1 MNKTHVPVILLR
13 FFLASLFAF
22 LLLMQVLSLPGQFA
36 HDAHDAPERAHLSWF
51 LLAVAELGVLCVQIV
66 IVCTW
71 KLLTLVEKDRIFSA
85 ASLAWVDGIVRSFVA
100 AWVLL
105 LGAAVYLS
113 AFIYFSPELRDPGLP
128 ILLFGMVLIGA
139 VLVLLMVILRALLR
153 QATTLRTDME
163 AVI

>member
-1 MNKTHVPVILLR
+1 MQRINVPVIVLR
-13 FFLASLFAF
+13 VFLASLFAF
-22 LLLMQVLSLPGQFA
+22 LVLMQVMSLPGQFTHNA
-36 HDAHDAPERAHLSWF
+36 QESPELAHLSWS
-51 LLAVAELGVLCVQIV
+51 LLAVAELAVLCVQVV

-71 KLLTLVEKDRIFSA
+71 KLLTMVTKDRIFSE
-85 ASLAWVDGIVRSFVA
+85 ASLPWVDGIVWSFVA
-100 AWVLL
+100 GWVLL
-105 LGAAVYLS
+105 LGVSVYLAAS
-113 AFIYFSPELRDPGLP
+113 IYFTPELRDPGVP